1 MVNITEKIKEI
12 EDEMRRTQ
20 KNKATEYHLGLLKGK
35 LARLRAQLLEPVG
48 GAGSGGG
55 AGFDVS
61 KSGDARVALVGF
73 PSVGKSTFLS
83 KITKTKSE
91 AAAYSFTTLTAIPGV
106 LEYGGAEIQILDLPG
121 IIEGA
126 SEGKGR
132 GRQVIS
138 AAKTSDLILMVLDAT
153 KRAEQRALLEAELD
167 AVGIRLNKEPPNI
180 YLKIKKAGGMKISF
194 ATPPKNLDEKLV
206 YNVLRDYKIL
216 NCEVLVRD
224 ENATIDDFIDVIM
237 KDHRKYIR
245 CLYVYNKVDSIG
257 LEFLDALA
265 REPYTAVM
273 SCELDL
279 GVQDVVE
286 RIWKEL
292 RLMRLYTKRYDI
304 SMTLSFTDMP
314 DNYRIYRKGE
324 DPKFDE
330 ALIVRQ
336 DSTIEDV
343 CDQIHR
349 TIKETFKYAMV
360 WGASARHVPQRV
372 GLAHMV
378 ADEDVVSI
386 VAK

>member
-1 MVNITEKIKEI
+1 
-12 EDEMRRTQ
+12 
-20 KNKATEYHLGLLKGK
+20 
-35 LARLRAQLLEPVG
+35 
-48 GAGSGGG
+48 
-55 AGFDVS
+55 
-61 KSGDARVALVGF
+61 
-73 PSVGKSTFLS
+73 
-83 KITKTKSE
+83 
-91 AAAYSFTTLTAIPGV
+91 
-106 LEYGGAEIQILDLPG
+106 
-121 IIEGA
+121 
-126 SEGKGR
+126 
-132 GRQVIS
+132 
-138 AAKTSDLILMVLDAT
+138 MVLDAT

-180 YLKIKKAGGMKISF
+180 YLKIKKAGGMKIGF
-194 ATPPKNLDEKLV
+194 QTPPKHLDEKML

-245 CLYVYNKVDSIG
+245 CLYVYNKIDSVS
-257 LEFLDALA
+257 LEFLDQLA

-279 GVQDVVE
+279 GVQEVVE

-292 RLMRLYTKRYDI
+292 RLMRLYTKR
-304 SMTLSFTDMP
+304 
-314 DNYRIYRKGE
+314 KGE
-324 DPKFDE
+324 VPDFSE

-349 TIKETFKYAMV
+349 TLKETFKYAMV
-360 WGASARHVPQRV
+360 WGASARHIPQRV
-372 GLAHMV
+372 GLSHMV

>member
-35 LARLRAQLLEPVG
+35 LARLRAQLLEPAA
-48 GAGSGGG
+48 GAGSSGGT
-55 AGFDVS
+55 GFDVS
-61 KSGDARVALVGF
+61 KSGDARIALVGF

-91 AAAYSFTTLTAIPGV
+91 VAAYSFTTLTAIPGV
-106 LEYGGAEIQILDLPG
+106 LEYGGAEIQVLDLPG

-138 AAKTSDLILMVLDAT
+138 AAKTSDLILMILDAT
-153 KRAEQRALLEAELD
+153 KRAEQRALLEGELE
-167 AVGIRLNKEPPNI
+167 AVGIRLNREPPNI
-180 YLKIKKAGGMKISF
+180 YLKAKKAGGMKITF
-194 ATPPKNLDEKLV
+194 QAPPKNLDEKML
-206 YNVLRDYKIL
+206 YNILRDYKML

-224 ENATIDDFIDVIM
+224 ENATVDDFIDVIM
-237 KDHRKYIR
+237 KDHRKYIK
-245 CLYVYNKVDSIG
+245 CLYVYNKIDSVSID
-257 LEFLDALA
+257 FLDKLA
-265 REPYTAVM
+265 REPHTVVM

-279 GVQDVVE
+279 GIQDVVE
-286 RIWKEL
+286 RCWEEL
-292 RLMRLYTKRYDI
+292 QLMRIYTKR
-304 SMTLSFTDMP
+304 
-314 DNYRIYRKGE
+314 KGE
-324 DPKFDE
+324 EPDFSE
-330 ALIVRQ
+330 ALIVRNK
-336 DSTIEDV
+336 STIEEV
-343 CDQIHR
+343 CDQVHR
-349 TIKETFKYAMV
+349 TLKETFKYAMV

-372 GLAHMV
+372 GLSHVV